1 MTSLWLMDETR
12 AARDSFA
19 VGEAVL
25 VVHRRAVRMKPAC
38 VVLAVLLGGSAGSA
52 DPANIVPT
60 QGASVA
66 MTWEEVA
73 GKALAALTAEE
84 RRSGVLY
91 LDRREL
97 PAGSTLTVDN
107 REIPLRRRSAVAFV
121 DKVPQANWGHPSR
134 YLLIDLDNGGIESI
148 DAQFPPF
155 LRSVPPTL
163 QTVFKGPA
171 VPDWAV
177 VRP

>member
-1 MTSLWLMDETR
+1 
-12 AARDSFA
+12 
-19 VGEAVL
+19 
-25 VVHRRAVRMKPAC
+25 MKPAC
-38 VVLAVLLGGSAGSA
+38 VALAVLLTMAGGPAVLA
-52 DPANIVPT
+52 DPANIVPI

-73 GKALAALTAEE
+73 AKALAALTAEE
-84 RRSGVLY
+84 RKSGVLY

-107 REIPLRRRSAVAFV
+107 REIPIRRRSAAAFV

-134 YLLIDLDNGGIESI
+134 YLLIDLDSGEIESI

-163 QTVFKGPA
+163 QMVFQGPA
-171 VPDWAV
+171 VPDWTV